1 MSQLK
6 RASNLDWDSFAPA
19 NEGRRK
25 RQKVKPSLGDIRVL
39 TSDSSSDDSSSEK
52 SSRSPLD
59 DQRVHRPTEVYS
71 NLDKSNRCMPCD
83 EDELPIVPV
92 GYVSDEIIKDGRVI
106 FKWPVGL
113 GIGQSRLSK
122 RNVHT
127 VKEENWKVER
137 WFPCFEP
144 GCGKMFKT
152 SEELYVHSRR
162 SSTHK
167 YFEPK
172 KKKSTS
178 TKKQR
183 KQQQQQQQQ
192 RNEMEEWE
200 ETEQNAERSNYEWH
214 IATDNQTP
222 KQIASIYKL
231 STRDLVKTN
240 KKYFEGFSVM
250 CRLRKGTHVQI
261 SHLEVVSMRTKR
273 RSGEALPRH

>member
-1 MSQLK
+1 
-6 RASNLDWDSFAPA
+6 
-19 NEGRRK
+19 
-25 RQKVKPSLGDIRVL
+25 
-39 TSDSSSDDSSSEK
+39 
-52 SSRSPLD
+52 
-59 DQRVHRPTEVYS
+59 
-71 NLDKSNRCMPCD
+71 
-83 EDELPIVPV
+83 
-92 GYVSDEIIKDGRVI
+92 
-106 FKWPVGL
+106 
-113 GIGQSRLSK
+113 
-122 RNVHT
+122 

-261 SHLEVVSMRTKR
+261 SHLEVVRMRTKR
-273 RSGEALPRH
+273 RSGEAEKRSHDIKGGAIFNKGLGLL